1 MTELNSLPRRAPQL
15 YGVFYPAK
23 YRKLALHC
31 LSAMNRGLLLTSAL
45 AVSRSITGCFVLQNI
60 GEVARS
66 DGGVKKV
73 PATVVTELN
82 LTSQKSYA
90 PFHPLPYTAN
100 AAQEKRVKTG
110 Q

>member
-1 MTELNSLPRRAPQL
+1 
-15 YGVFYPAK
+15 
-23 YRKLALHC
+23 
-31 LSAMNRGLLLTSAL
+31 MNRGLLLTSAL